1 MHDPE
6 KKRVPAYSS
15 LLSLG
20 AGGGRNG
27 QTGGRTEDKDMR
39 NKRVVAY
46 RQVDGPRVA

>member
-6 KKRVPAYSS
+6 KKRALAYSS
-15 LLSLG
+15 LLPLRT
-20 AGGGRNG
+20 GGGRSG

-46 RQVDGPRVA
+46 RQVDGPKVA